1 MAEGSP
7 GGIGGKA
14 GVVEGGGPCG
24 GGVAAVGG
32 GPAGVGGQAGAG
44 GWKDGKYCIMCWVLI
59 PSSRSLS
66 LSERKVMDSSFFFK
80 FESKLVILVCA
91 KFSCIFRNS
100 LLAAS

>member
-1 MAEGSP
+1 MAEGGP
-7 GGIGGKA
+7 GGVGGKA

-24 GGVAAVGG
+24 GGVAAAGG

-66 LSERKVMDSSFFFK
+66 LSERKVMDLSFFFE
-80 FESKLVILVCA
+80 FESGLQIPKEHSFLFQIDM
-91 KFSCIFRNS
+91 
-100 LLAAS
+100 